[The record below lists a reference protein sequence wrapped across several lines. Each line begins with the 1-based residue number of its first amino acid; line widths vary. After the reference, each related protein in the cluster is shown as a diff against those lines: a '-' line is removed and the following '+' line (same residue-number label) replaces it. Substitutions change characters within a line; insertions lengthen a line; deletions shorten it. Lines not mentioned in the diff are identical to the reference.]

1 MVPLQQLLQEVALF
15 AAETFPRNI
24 QVKESIPADL
34 WQVNANLSQIHQ
46 VLLNLCVNARDA
58 MLGGG
63 TLRVSA
69 ENCVLDATGA
79 AKIDSGRAGSFLV
92 LQVDDTG
99 TGFSPSIMAKMWEP
113 FITTKKAGKGSG
125 LGLST
130 IRDII
135 KHHKGFIELRT
146 APGKGATFRIYL
158 PAAGVIGPNVA
169 TETVFAA
176 PQLTSTSH

>member
-1 MVPLQQLLQEVALF
+1 
-15 AAETFPRNI
+15 
-24 QVKESIPADL
+24 
-34 WQVNANLSQIHQ
+34 
-46 VLLNLCVNARDA
+46 
-58 MLGGG
+58 
-63 TLRVSA
+63 
-69 ENCVLDATGA
+69 
-79 AKIDSGRAGSFLV
+79 
-92 LQVDDTG
+92 
-99 TGFSPSIMAKMWEP
+99 MAKMWEP